1 MEHVFDAIAVG
12 FEGIG
17 AGTMVVGFFLAIVF
31 ALIALLRN
39 GKGANGA
46 YRTLKNTLGGSI
58 MLGLEI
64 LIAADLL
71 RTITSAPS
79 LDEALTLGLIVLI
92 RTVLSMS
99 ISIELEGVLPWRR
112 ALLTSGSQLVAKE
125 AKELNRTLNAVD
137 EEAEDKTK
145 AELQAQETA

>member
-1 MEHVFDAIAVG
+1 MEHVFDSIAVA

-17 AGTMVVGFFLAIVF
+17 AGTMVIGFFLALVF
-31 ALIALLRN
+31 AIIALRK
-39 GKGANGA
+39 GKGASGA
-46 YRTLKNTLGGSI
+46 YHTLRNTLGGSI

-112 ALLTSGSQLVAKE
+112 ALLTSGSQLVVKE
-125 AKELNRTLNAVD
+125 AKELNKTLNAVD
-137 EEAEDKTK
+137 EDTEA
-145 AELQAQETA
+145 QAKSE